1 MLIYG
6 SSIRLLALDVD
17 IREED
22 IFNEIIKYKAKT
34 VQRRIMMLRRRKR
47 IEETNAN
54 YLDKLKEK
62 WYIIYPDKSKFK
74 QIWSLFMIVF
84 FFYTA
89 VVAPFK

>member
-6 SSIRLLALDVD
+6 SSIRLLALNVD

-22 IFNEIIKYKAKT
+22 IFNELIKLKPKNI
-34 VQRRIMMLRRRKR
+34 QRRIMKLRRRKR
-47 IEETNAN
+47 LEETNAS

-62 WYIIYPDKSKFK
+62 WYIIYPEKSKFK

>member
-54 YLDKLKEK
+54 YLDQLKEK
-62 WYIIYPDKSKFK
+62 WYIIYTDKSKFK